1 MSFGQISALTV
12 EAVKMTALSS
22 WNLKAYFLSSLFI
35 TMDQNTLQIIDS
47 RTKVL
52 FQLVVQQVIIMYVQ
66 LLLEIDE
73 ES

>member
-1 MSFGQISALTV
+1 
-12 EAVKMTALSS
+12 
-22 WNLKAYFLSSLFI
+22 
-35 TMDQNTLQIIDS
+35 MDQNTLQIIDS

-73 ES
+73 EKTEYKGKQ